1 MAIIRIQDIAQ
12 HIGEQVT
19 LQGWLYNK
27 TDKGKLQFLQVR
39 DGTGIVQA
47 VVFQKDVSP
56 ETFAAAQK
64 ATLESSLV
72 VTGMV
77 RQDQRA
83 PGIPGGFE
91 VGVKDVQIVQL
102 VAEEYPIGPKE
113 HGVEFLMDNRHLWLR
128 SSRQWAIMRI
138 RSTIVKAIRDWLDD
152 NGFLNID
159 TPILTPSACE
169 DTTTL
174 FETDY
179 FGQPAFLAQSGQ
191 LYNEANIAAFGK
203 VYCFGPTFRAG
214 KVQDA
219 PPPDGILDGGAE
231 VAFCDLDGIMEVEE
245 QFVSYIVQTALKER
259 ATELGALGRD
269 VARLEKVTP
278 PFPRISYDDAL
289 DVIRQ
294 VRDRTDDP
302 EQKKLLEIE
311 WGTDFG
317 SPHETAVAASFE
329 KPVFVHHYPAVFKAF
344 YMEPTP
350 AETCSRLSLLAP
362 EGYGEIIGGGQ
373 RMSRAQDLENAI
385 RSTICHAK
393 RMLGTLTCADLA
405 ARRTRGSAWASSARC
420 PGSAGWITSA
430 RRFHS
435 RMLNRI
441 NHSARSLQ

>member
-47 VVFQKDVSP
+47 VAFQKDVAP

-72 VTGMV
+72 VTGLV

-152 NGFLNID
+152 NGFLNMD

-191 LYNEANIAAFGK
+191 LYNEADIAAFGK
-203 VYCFGPTFRAG
+203 VYCFGPTFRAE
-214 KVQDA
+214 KSKTRRHLMEFWMVE
-219 PPPDGILDGGAE
+219 PE

-259 ATELGALGRD
+259 AMELKALGRD

-350 AETCSRLSLLAP
+350 GRPETCESVDLLAP

-373 RMSRAQDLENAI
+373 RMSRTQDLENAI
-385 RSTICHAK
+385 RKHHLPREAYTWYIDLRKYGSTPHSGFGLGVERTVAWICGLDHI
-393 RMLGTLTCADLA
+393 RETI
-405 ARRTRGSAWASSARC
+405 
-420 PGSAGWITSA
+420 P
-430 RRFHS
+430 FP

-441 NHSARSLQ
+441 NP